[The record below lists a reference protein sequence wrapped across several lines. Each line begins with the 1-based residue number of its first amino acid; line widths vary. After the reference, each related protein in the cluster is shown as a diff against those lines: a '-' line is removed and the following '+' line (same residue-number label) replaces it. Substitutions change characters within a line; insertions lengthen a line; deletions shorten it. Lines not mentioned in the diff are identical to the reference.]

1 LFKSEQ
7 RLGSPS
13 LTPDI
18 PALLSAA
25 RKFPLAGVKAEAR
38 DRKLGYFE
46 NNAHRMRYARFRSLG
61 MFIGSGAVEAGCK
74 AAPGAAPEA
83 VWHEMVPGRGDRDPH
98 PALPGSQRSLG
109 RDLAA
114 AAQPSRSGLTPHLTT
129 ARTQTIKVS
138 PGYPRVTYKLVS
150 PESWHGCRE
159 W

>member
-1 LFKSEQ
+1 M
-7 RLGSPS
+7 
-13 LTPDI
+13 T
-18 PALLSAA
+18 
-25 RKFPLAGVKAEAR
+25 AEAR

-98 PALPGSQRSLG
+98 PALPGSLRSLG

-138 PGYPRVTYKLVS
+138 PGYPRVTYKSRLTRILARVPRMS
-150 PESWHGCRE
+150 VVARTFAESILDMNRRRVLDACP
-159 W
+159 